1 MNSSRVF
8 AKTVR
13 AATAALGLLAAAC
26 APVPEAQRL
35 SDGIDPITP
44 MAAFDPGA
52 ARPLPPARPNG
63 EMVADLIELG
73 FFMESGREIPQ
84 FSRFE
89 GPVKLVTRGPMSAVT
104 ERDLDRLLERLRREA
119 RIDIARAPGNRVDE
133 GENVITVEFIS
144 RRQLRSVVPA
154 AACFVVPNVGTWD
167 EFTENRRSPV
177 IDWTR
182 VTRRERVA
190 VFVPADTTQQEIRDC
205 LHEEIAQGLGPL
217 NDLFRL
223 TDSVFNDD
231 NFQTVLTG
239 FDMLMLRAWYA
250 PELEIGMT
258 RAQVAA
264 RLPAILNRL
273 NPRGRRSPGPAP
285 GATPRP
291 WVEAVEAAL
300 GAEGAMAQ
308 RREASA
314 KALEIAREQ
323 GWTGPRLALSLM
335 LSARLAGPGD
345 GEAAMAALLIASEIY
360 RSRPGG
366 EVHAAHIDMQ
376 LAVQALAAAQYDM
389 VLDLA
394 ERARPMAERSENGA
408 LLASLGFMRAEA
420 LARKGREAEAE
431 QLRLDSMAA
440 ARYGFGSQA
449 AAQARQAEI
458 ARLTGAGVRLAQ
470 R

>member
-1 MNSSRVF
+1 MSLNRIF
-8 AKTVR
+8 MHPLW
-13 AATAALGLLAAAC
+13 AATAALGLGLAAC
-26 APVPEAQRL
+26 APVPDAQRL
-35 SDGIDPITP
+35 SDGIDPISPLT
-44 MAAFDPGA
+44 AFDPGRS
-52 ARPLPPARPNG
+52 RPLPPMRANA
-63 EMVADLIELG
+63 EMVEDLIELG

-89 GPVKLVTRGPMSAVT
+89 GPVKLVTRGAMTDVT
-104 ERDLDRLLERLRREA
+104 ERDLDRLLERLRSEA
-119 RIDIARAPGNRVDE
+119 RVDITRAAGNRVRE
-133 GENVITVEFIS
+133 GENVITVEFIT
-144 RRQLRSVVPA
+144 RRQLRSVVPS
-154 AACFVVPNVGTWD
+154 AACFVVPNVASWD
-167 EFTENRRSPV
+167 EFIENRRSPV

-182 VTRRERVA
+182 VARREKVA
-190 VFVPADTTQQEIRDC
+190 VFIPADTTQQEVRDC
-205 LHEEIAQGLGPL
+205 MHEEIAQGLGPL

-273 NPRGRRSPGPAP
+273 NPAGRRSPGPSP
-285 GATPRP
+285 GSTPRP
-291 WVEAVEAAL
+291 WVEAVEASL
-300 GAEGAMAQ
+300 SAEGSMSQ
-308 RREASA
+308 RRAA
-314 KALEIAREQ
+314 AARALELAREQ
-323 GWTGPRLALSLM
+323 GWSGPRLALSLM
-335 LSARLAGPGD
+335 LSARLAGPGE
-345 GEAAMAALLIASEIY
+345 GEAAMAALLIASEVY

-376 LAVQALAAAQYDM
+376 LAVQALAAAQFGM
-389 VLDLA
+389 VLDLT
-394 ERARPMAERSENGA
+394 ERARPMAERTENGA

-420 LARKGREAEAE
+420 LAQTGREAEAE
-431 QLRLDSMAA
+431 RLRLDSMAA

>member
-1 MNSSRVF
+1 MIAYRLPRLPFV
-8 AKTVR
+8 
-13 AATAALGLLAAAC
+13 AAAAFGLMLAAC
-26 APVPEAQRL
+26 APLPEVQRL
-35 SDGIDPITP
+35 SDGIDPIAP
-44 MAAFDPGA
+44 LSVFDPGSP
-52 ARPLPPARPNG
+52 RPLAPMRANA
-63 EMVADLIELG
+63 EMVEDLIELG
-73 FFMESGREIPQ
+73 FYMESGREIPQ

-89 GPVKLVTRGPMSAVT
+89 GPVKLVTRGPMTPVT
-104 ERDLDRLLERLRREA
+104 ERDLDRLLERLRSEA
-119 RIDIARAPGNRVDE
+119 RIDISRAPGNRTGED
-133 GENVITVEFIS
+133 ENVITVEFIT
-144 RRQLRSVVPA
+144 RRQLRSVVPS
-154 AACFVVPNVGTWD
+154 AACFVVPNVGDWE

-182 VTRRERVA
+182 VAQRRQVA
-190 VFVPADTTQQEIRDC
+190 VFIPSDTTPQEMRDC
-205 LHEEIAQGLGPL
+205 MHEEIAQGLGPL

-264 RLPAILNRL
+264 RLPAIMNRL
-273 NPRGRRSPGPAP
+273 NPAGRRSPGPSP
-285 GATPRP
+285 GPTPRP

-300 GAEGAMAQ
+300 SAEGSISQ
-308 RREASA
+308 RRESA
-314 KALEIAREQ
+314 AQALALAREQ
-323 GWTGPRLALSLM
+323 GWNGPRLALSLM
-335 LSARLAGPGD
+335 LSARLAGPGE

-389 VLDLA
+389 VLDLT
-394 ERARPMAERSENGA
+394 ERARPMAERTENGA

-420 LARKGREAEAE
+420 LAQLDSEEEAGR
-431 QLRLDSMAA
+431 LRLDSMAA
-440 ARYGFGSQA
+440 ARYGFGSEA

-458 ARLTGAGVRLAQ
+458 ARLTGAGIRLAQ